1 MEVAKSVLLYVE
13 IPGLMSEILRPALHS
28 LARNQGGC
36 AAREGGSVKVD
47 WTGWP
52 VGTQTRAM
60 HHAGRAVRSYVLF

>member
-36 AAREGGSVKVD
+36 GLGGRLEHRQGPCTTQGEQCAATFYFDRYTMGS
-47 WTGWP
+47 
-52 VGTQTRAM
+52 R
-60 HHAGRAVRSYVLF
+60 